1 MKINIHLAAIA
12 IICGVLC
19 SCTVYGKHTDYA
31 GVNGGYGLSQ
41 QLPAKDYES
50 KGLVFATLEFNSNV
64 AHSVT
69 EDKSVVAFELLKKAQ
84 AIGADDIINV
94 RIIRKNTRETIDSN
108 EQEAISASTTYYGSA
123 LAIKYTDA
131 ILCGMQHKGKKAVD
145 APAMPNARK

>member
-1 MKINIHLAAIA
+1 MKNTIQFAMLAIVGAIM
-12 IICGVLC
+12 C

-94 RIIRKNTRETIDSN
+94 RIIRKTTRETIDNN
-108 EQEAISASTTYYGSA
+108 EQEALSASTTYYGSA

-131 ILCGMQHKGKKAVD
+131 ILCGMQHKGKKGMEAH
-145 APAMPNARK
+145 AMPIRK